1 MILVEG
7 LYVDGSL
14 CSRRSQDDPGGG
26 LYNIH
31 GSLCS
36 RWSQDDPGG
45 RVIDGSLC
53 SRRSQDDPDRGLYMV
68 LYVLDGHKMIL
79 VEGIPTVFSWDNI
92 QQYNGKFFFRSN

>member
-26 LYNIH
+26 LY
-31 GSLCS
+31 
-36 RWSQDDPGG
+36 
-45 RVIDGSLC
+45 
-53 SRRSQDDPDRGLYMV
+53 MV

-79 VEGIPTVFSWDNI
+79 VG
-92 QQYNGKFFFRSN
+92 GL